1 MEMEQIIKTLRN
13 YDFKILDYALDAG
26 RSESQKAIAFFKEQ
40 NPHTEIT
47 NTVIVDIIR
56 FLNCV
61 YKGKLQTNAVWSD
74 SSIILDG
81 SIITCKLEGHDI
93 ESKVNIT
100 NSAISI
106 EVKTDIDLTKT
117 LTDVITHGNE
127 VSNMVISTEIG
138 LVLTNDAVTR
148 IKYAVIQNFL
158 TFYTHRNKE
167 GRPL

>member
-26 RSESQKAIAFFKEQ
+26 RTESRKAIAFFKEQ

-61 YKGKLQTNAVWSD
+61 YKSKLRTNAVWSD
-74 SSIILDG
+74 TSIIYDG

-93 ESKVNIT
+93 ESKVNVT
-100 NSAISI
+100 KSSISI
-106 EVKTDIDLTKT
+106 EVKTDIDLTET
-117 LTDVITHGNE
+117 LTDVIAHGHE
-127 VSNMVISTEIG
+127 VCNMVISTEIG
-138 LVLTNDAVTR
+138 LVLTDDAVTR
-148 IKYAVIQNFL
+148 IKNAVIQTFL
-158 TFYTHRNKE
+158 TFYTHRNRE
-167 GRPL
+167 GRSL